1 MPTMARRRRSGGV
14 EGGTRSGGD
23 GERRQDIDGSDGTP
37 EEIAAL
43 LEQRELAQDSH
54 HRPHGR
60 PTSLLFTMA
69 ELGKQFRRT

>member
-1 MPTMARRRRSGGV
+1 LDRDRPQVRR
-14 EGGTRSGGD
+14 GTDAQEIQVNSHQTAVRAGH
-23 GERRQDIDGSDGTP
+23 RLTL

-60 PTSLLFTMA
+60 PTSLLLTLA